1 MEPFRVQSSLQDVRD
16 ADRRHKEKKKKRHK
30 FWAMRTTLLAR
41 LYTLAFLW
49 ASAFIGVLS
58 AMGFGH
64 INVNEM
70 SRQHSPGQR
79 QMAKRRLQ
87 PTSL

>member
-1 MEPFRVQSSLQDVRD
+1 MNNLLEAAEGHTRSTAIKCGLYIVLKLISFSLLPKKG
-16 ADRRHKEKKKKRHK
+16 KEKKKRHK
-30 FWAMRTTLLAR
+30 FWAMRTALLAR
-41 LYTLAFLW
+41 LYTLAFPW

-70 SRQHSPGQR
+70 R
-79 QMAKRRLQ
+79 
-87 PTSL
+87 